1 MNEST
6 KFNTNLI
13 RCLFFELTETAQPS
27 KGQENCSNS
36 TECRPVKLH
45 DQFPYHIENNLISG
59 FSAKTQKLLDQTEAR
74 KEPELNGVWPNVNQ
88 DWVVS

>member
-1 MNEST
+1 MFVH
-6 KFNTNLI
+6 KF
-13 RCLFFELTETAQPS
+13 TETAQPS
-27 KGQENCSNS
+27 KGKKTAL
-36 TECRPVKLH
+36 TECRPAKLH

-59 FSAKTQKLLDQTEAR
+59 FYAKTQKLLDQTEAR